1 MLINKGANVNYQQKV
16 SIVCIIILLTK
27 QGFPHRMDGRLF
39 TLLLTVATL
48 KWSSSFAISGH
59 QQKSFTITLAGDTE
73 LQGGLPMGKLSI
85 GVKETS
91 EENYHTLIL
100 IKVSR

>member
-1 MLINKGANVNYQQKV
+1 MLADSNLLELNVSKRD
-16 SIVCIIILLTK
+16 IIQFGVKLNELLSAQTCEPIA
-27 QGFPHRMDGRLF
+27 GL
-39 TLLLTVATL
+39 
-48 KWSSSFAISGH
+48 FAISGH

-85 GVKETS
+85 GVKEAS
-91 EENYHTLIL
+91 EENYHTLTL